1 VARRSLKESVKS
13 LSSEHRAFLRGK
25 PAKESQ
31 GEPEKQKLTEVKK
44 EWPTITVK
52 LHPHLALNLR
62 VAAAQRRMQKKE
74 PYTQEHIV
82 QTAIESYLRGE
93 GTWIDQ
99 QE

>member
-13 LSSEHRAFLRGK
+13 LSSEHRAFLKGGK
-25 PAKESQ
+25 EKESP
-31 GEPEKQKLTEVKK
+31 EKAEKQKLTEVKK

-52 LHPHLALNLR
+52 LHPHLAFNLR
-62 VAAAQRRMQKKE
+62 LAAAQRRMQKKA

-93 GTWIDQ
+93 GTWTD
-99 QE
+99 

>member
-1 VARRSLKESVKS
+1 VARHSLKESVKS
-13 LSSEHRAFLRGK
+13 LSSEHRAFLKGR

-52 LHPHLALNLR
+52 LHPHLAFNLR
-62 VAAAQRRMQKKE
+62 FAAAKRRVTKKE
-74 PYTQEHIV
+74 PYTQEDIV
-82 QTAIESYLRGE
+82 QTAIETYLRDE
-93 GTWIDQ
+93 GHWTDQ

>member
-44 EWPTITVK
+44 DWPTITVK
-52 LHPHLALNLR
+52 LNPQLALKLR
-62 VAAAQRRMQKKE
+62 LATAKRKVSRKE
-74 PYTQEHIV
+74 PYTQEDIV

-93 GTWIDQ
+93 GTWTDE

>member
-1 VARRSLKESVKS
+1 MPRRKLKESVKA
-13 LSSEHRAFLRGK
+13 LSPDAKAFLKGK

-62 VAAAQRRMQKKE
+62 VAAAQRKMQKKE
-74 PYTQEHIV
+74 PYTQEEIV
-82 QTAIESYLRGE
+82 QTAIKAYLRGE
-93 GTWIDQ
+93 GAWIDQ

>member
-13 LSSEHRAFLRGK
+13 LSSEHRAFLKGR

-31 GEPEKQKLTEVKK
+31 AEPEKQRLTEVKK

-62 VAAAQRRMQKKE
+62 VAAAQRKMQKKE
-74 PYTQEHIV
+74 PYTQEHIA
-82 QTAIESYLRGE
+82 QTAIETYLRDE
-93 GTWIDQ
+93 GHWTDE